1 MRRLCREGPGMTEI
15 NTRVQVLAVS
25 PFEADILALSQI
37 LSHSAWE
44 FDNANSVATAS
55 NYLLHNSAQVIL
67 CERTLPDGDWN
78 DVLNLIS
85 GMADPPQLI
94 VTSRDADDHLWAEVL
109 NVGAYDVLVK
119 PFHPKEVF
127 RTIGL
132 AWRHWMSA
140 RKSHM
145 TAIPRRGSAS
155 EQMSSPLVAAAR

>member
-1 MRRLCREGPGMTEI
+1 MTEI

-25 PFEADILALSQI
+25 PIEADALALSQI

-44 FDNANSVATAS
+44 FDSVSGVGNAAAF
-55 NYLLHNSAQVIL
+55 LRHKSAQVIL
-67 CERTLPDGDWN
+67 CERTLPDGDWT

-85 GMADPPQLI
+85 GLADPPQLI
-94 VTSRDADDHLWAEVL
+94 VTSRDADDRLWAEVL

-140 RKSHM
+140 RKSQL

-155 EQMSSPLVAAAR
+155 EQRTSPLAAAAR